1 MQDISL
7 AVKVDKRQV
16 KDLSKLVGQV
26 EKQVGALNKIK
37 INLDVTKASKSLKE
51 LAADADKAAASLIN
65 VATGATKGGEQLSNS
80 LAKLAEQQ
88 ARLRSAFLNTND
100 PINQQRFGLGLLV
113 AQYKQLRVE
122 GRALATAG
130 ADIFGKTLTD
140 RSGVGNLSKRLKE
153 LKELPKTFSG
163 TAQALKEIDFLLN
176 NAVADSEEFK
186 MLIKAQNEALLEQKN
201 IRNAL
206 NIEAKFGQRMAA
218 IPKAVATTQYAPGA
232 VGPQPFVPKALLP
245 PSAVKATKDVAT
257 NLKSSASDI
266 DEILNLANKLSR
278 PMRTIALQADRAAKS
293 QERFKRKLKESLQ
306 LGVGFPLLFGGGP
319 GSIAGGAIGALS
331 GGGFGGQILGS
342 AIGQQ
347 VEQLI
352 NGISEIG
359 TAIETIDVERLR
371 SAGVRITAELKD
383 QVDLLRESGDLVE
396 ARATLEE
403 VVFQQTGALPGV
415 TQDIAN
421 AVNLLAAAGKEL
433 GLAVGTTLGIL
444 GAPVIALL
452 ALITKVIADI
462 FKSINTVL
470 SFIGVGIKNIGK
482 SILELA
488 NVDVERLEEA
498 LKNVNGQLDDIED
511 RQFENIRASTQ
522 KMTSM
527 LEETSLIKRLKIEKD
542 YNTKV
547 ENLRLKLGKKL
558 IEIAKKQ
565 RKDFDLDPTSS
576 DETLKAAQMVEEGLE
591 MAKVQRQINIL
602 RVKDLETAKSL
613 EKQFQLEFDNR
624 NAINQLEID
633 RNNINAKYEK
643 RIKDINKLG
652 DTEEARSARR
662 LADQQLIT
670 DLADAE
676 ADARIRGMQASKQLL
691 DQQANFELQLKT
703 IEANTLGA
711 FSGPFGGS
719 QRTAMLDSLALYAEV
734 LEKNREIEI
743 MQEKVFAGEAFQ
755 SQVNDLEEAKNQY
768 ISYTKEIIEAKLAQE
783 QFNEALALTKP
794 VTDSLVDSL
803 IAVAEGTKSGK
814 EAFADFL
821 RSLASMLVDTAKQM
835 IAQYIAIGVARMFA
849 GVPVQSG
856 PNIKGIQQY
865 IDTPFNAGNYTNAFS
880 GRALGGQVEAGRP
893 YMVGERGP
901 ELFVPGAQG
910 NIVPSNAMGSANVV
924 VNVDASGTQAQ
935 GDQPNAKALG
945 SAIGA
950 AVQAE
955 LIKQKRP
962 GGILA

>member
-37 INLDVTKASKSLKE
+37 VNLDVTKASKSLKE

-65 VATGATKGGEQLSNS
+65 AATGATKGGEQFSNS

-88 ARLRSAFLNTND
+88 ARLRSAFLKTND
-100 PINQQRFGLGLLV
+100 PIKQQQFGLGLLV
-113 AQYKQLRVE
+113 GQYKQLRVE

-140 RSGVGNLSKRLKE
+140 RSGVGDLSKRLKE

-163 TAQALKEIDFLLN
+163 TGQALKEINFLLN

-201 IRNAL
+201 IQNAL
-206 NIEAKFGQRMAA
+206 NIEAKFGERMAA

-245 PSAVKATKDVAT
+245 PSAVKTTKDVAT
-257 NLKSSASDI
+257 NLKSSVSDI

-331 GGGFGGQILGS
+331 GGGFGGQVFGS

-347 VEQLI
+347 IEQLI

-371 SAGVRITAELKD
+371 SAGVRITAELKN
-383 QVDLLRESGDLVE
+383 QVDLLRESGDLVK
-396 ARATLEE
+396 ARAALEE
-403 VVFQQTGALPGV
+403 GVFQQTGALPGV

-452 ALITKVIADI
+452 ASITKVLADI
-462 FKSINTVL
+462 IKSINTVFSL
-470 SFIGVGIKNIGK
+470 IGVGLKTIGT
-482 SILELA
+482 SILKLA
-488 NVDVERLEEA
+488 NVDVKKLEES
-498 LKNVNGQLDDIED
+498 LKNVNGQLDSIQD

-522 KMTSM
+522 QLTSM
-527 LEETSLIKRLKIEKD
+527 LEETSLIKRLKIEED
-542 YNTKV
+542 YTTKV

-558 IEIAKKQ
+558 IEISRKQ
-565 RKDFDLDPTSS
+565 RIDYNLDPSSS
-576 DETLKAAQMVEEGLE
+576 DQTLKNARMIEENLE
-591 MAKVQRQINIL
+591 IAKVQRQINIL
-602 RVKDLETAKSL
+602 RAEDLETAKSTATQAQDL
-613 EKQFQLEFDNR
+613 AKEFSREVRLRQAGSDVARDLLQIQFEH
-624 NAINQLEID
+624 ED
-633 RNNINAKYEK
+633 RVKK
-643 RIKDINKLG
+643 INKLENQSLR
-652 DTEEARSARR
+652 TEQLTSAELLNQLQIRER
-662 LADQQLIT
+662 LAT
-670 DLADAE
+670 FATTRTKGE
-676 ADARIRGMQASKQLL
+676 VARDNL
-691 DQQANFELQLKT
+691 
-703 IEANTLGA
+703 
-711 FSGPFGGS
+711 
-719 QRTAMLDSLALYAEV
+719 
-734 LEKNREIEI
+734 NREIALL
-743 MQEKVFAGEAFQ
+743 QHKLAGKEEEFL
-755 SQVNDLEEAKNQY
+755 LEEEL
-768 ISYTKEIIEAKLAQE
+768 TKLR
-783 QFNEALALTKP
+783 EALKDIGLDEVDVYEDLLRQIRERKKLEKALNENLRIQKAKTAELQSVYKQIGQTIETGVVEAISAAVDKTKTLGEVAANVLRQIANQLLRLGVNQLMGAIFNP
-794 VTDSLVDSL
+794 YQSLMVPGGRY
-803 IAVAEGTKSGK
+803 EGAPQLPELTPPPPLPGK
-814 EAFADFL
+814 
-821 RSLASMLVDTAKQM
+821 
-835 IAQYIAIGVARMFA
+835 
-849 GVPVQSG
+849 
-856 PNIKGIQQY
+856 
-865 IDTPFNAGNYTNAFS
+865 
-880 GRALGGQVEAGRP
+880 ALGGAVGAGRP

-910 NIVPSNAMGSANVV
+910 NIVPNNAMGGANVT
-924 VNVDASGTQAQ
+924 VNVDASGSSVE
-935 GDQPNAKALG
+935 G
-945 SAIGA
+945 SADQASQLGKAIGI
-950 AVQAE
+950 AVQQE
-955 LIKQKRP
+955 LVKQKRP
-962 GGILA
+962 GGLLAR

>member
-51 LAADADKAAASLIN
+51 LAADADKTAASLIN
-65 VATGATKGGEQLSNS
+65 VVTGASKGGEQLSNS

-88 ARLRSAFLNTND
+88 ARLRSAFLKTND
-100 PINQQRFGLGLLV
+100 PIKQQQFGLGLLV
-113 AQYKQLRVE
+113 GQYKQLRVE

-140 RSGVGNLSKRLKE
+140 RSGVGDLSKRLKE

-163 TAQALKEIDFLLN
+163 TGQALKEIDFLLN

-257 NLKSSASDI
+257 NLKSSVSDI

-293 QERFKRKLKESLQ
+293 QERFKKKLKESLK

-347 VEQLI
+347 IDQLI
-352 NGISEIG
+352 SGISEIS

-371 SAGVRITAELKD
+371 SAGVRITAELKN

-444 GAPVIALL
+444 GAPAIALL
-452 ALITKVIADI
+452 ALITKVLADI
-462 FKSINTVL
+462 IKSINTVF
-470 SFIGVGIKNIGK
+470 SFIGVGLKTVGT
-482 SILELA
+482 SILRLA
-488 NVDVERLEEA
+488 NVDGKKLEEA
-498 LKNVNGQLDDIED
+498 LKNVNGQLDNIED

-522 KMTSM
+522 QLTSM
-527 LEETSLIKRLKIEKD
+527 LEETSLIKRLKIEED
-542 YNTKV
+542 YNTRV

-558 IEIAKKQ
+558 IEISRKQ
-565 RKDFDLDPTSS
+565 RKDYNLDPSSS
-576 DETLKAAQMVEEGLE
+576 DQTLRSARMVEENLE
-591 MAKVQRQINIL
+591 IAKVQRQINIL
-602 RVKDLETAKSL
+602 RAKDL
-613 EKQFQLEFDNR
+613 
-624 NAINQLEID
+624 
-633 RNNINAKYEK
+633 
-643 RIKDINKLG
+643 
-652 DTEEARSARR
+652 
-662 LADQQLIT
+662 
-670 DLADAE
+670 
-676 ADARIRGMQASKQLL
+676 
-691 DQQANFELQLKT
+691 
-703 IEANTLGA
+703 
-711 FSGPFGGS
+711 
-719 QRTAMLDSLALYAEV
+719 
-734 LEKNREIEI
+734 
-743 MQEKVFAGEAFQ
+743 
-755 SQVNDLEEAKNQY
+755 
-768 ISYTKEIIEAKLAQE
+768 
-783 QFNEALALTKP
+783 
-794 VTDSLVDSL
+794 
-803 IAVAEGTKSGK
+803 
-814 EAFADFL
+814 
-821 RSLASMLVDTAKQM
+821 
-835 IAQYIAIGVARMFA
+835 
-849 GVPVQSG
+849 
-856 PNIKGIQQY
+856 
-865 IDTPFNAGNYTNAFS
+865 
-880 GRALGGQVEAGRP
+880 
-893 YMVGERGP
+893 
-901 ELFVPGAQG
+901 
-910 NIVPSNAMGSANVV
+910 
-924 VNVDASGTQAQ
+924 
-935 GDQPNAKALG
+935 
-945 SAIGA
+945 
-950 AVQAE
+950 
-955 LIKQKRP
+955 
-962 GGILA
+962 